1 VGLRRECFFAF
12 QEGTMP
18 VYEYRCDDCQNL
30 FEEWTRQVKAE
41 DEAHTC
47 PLCRGRARRV
57 ISHTSFALK
66 GGGWYMTDYGTLKN
80 RDKRDNCKDASAA
93 CPANGDCA
101 ASGCCATEASPAAG
115 PAASAA
121 SAGTPA

>member
-1 VGLRRECFFAF
+1 
-12 QEGTMP
+12 MP
-18 VYEYRCDDCQNL
+18 VYEYRCDDCQHL
-30 FEEWTRQVKAE
+30 FEEWTRRVKAE
-41 DEAHTC
+41 DEAQTC
-47 PLCRGRARRV
+47 PVCRGRATRV

-93 CPANGDCA
+93 CPANGDCS
-101 ASGCCATEASPAAG
+101 ASGCCATEAAPAAG
-115 PAASAA
+115 PTASEA